1 MHSIGC
7 GWRKS
12 PWASTGR
19 ALLLGGGCGVFDG
32 NQYGCPVGNDTRAP
46 GSVCEDWWKGAC
58 MGGSSQFVINF
69 SQALTTELPLGS
81 QQDVAWST
89 VGYHWGVTRTDYVN
103 CHQKERKA

>member
-32 NQYGCPVGNDTRAP
+32 NQYGCPVGNDTKAP
-46 GSVCEDWWKGAC
+46 GSVCEDTKKTPYRL
-58 MGGSSQFVINF
+58 VIENR
-69 SQALTTELPLGS
+69 L
-81 QQDVAWST
+81 
-89 VGYHWGVTRTDYVN
+89 N
-103 CHQKERKA
+103 